1 MSSQLLASDFLWMN
15 WFERFNAF
23 DHDLASK
30 MGNTVISGDPV
41 TTVSPL
47 IIACMVSLVILALI
61 AATRVAWATSGD
73 NGVAPPSAF
82 SARAF
87 LEGILDAC
95 LNFGEMVFGS
105 KKASRRFL
113 PLIGALGVYIF
124 LSNILGL
131 LPFFAQSTSSLN
143 ITVGPAIVVFFVTHY
158 IGIKEQ
164 GWHYAEHFL
173 GPKIGGF
180 WWLAPLFIPLE
191 IISHLARPLS
201 LALRLMGNM
210 MGDHMVLGVFLG
222 FGVLS
227 IFAVPL
233 PFYLL
238 GLMVCTIQALVFCL
252 LSMVY
257 ISLSLATDH

>member
-1 MSSQLLASDFLWMN
+1 MASQVLAADFLWMN

-23 DHDLASK
+23 DAQAASQ
-30 MGNTVISGDPV
+30 MGNAVISGEPV
-41 TTVSPL
+41 TTITPL
-47 IIACMVSLVILALI
+47 IIAGMVSLVILALVT
-61 AATRVAWATSGD
+61 ATRLSWANDADS
-73 NGVAPPSAF
+73 VVPPGRF
-82 SARAF
+82 SARA
-87 LEGILDAC
+87 LMEGIMDAC

-105 KKASRRFL
+105 KHTARRFL
-113 PLIGALGVYIF
+113 PLIGALAIYIF
-124 LSNILGL
+124 FSNILGL
-131 LPFFAQSTSSLN
+131 FPFFAQSTSSLN
-143 ITVGPAIVVFFVTHY
+143 ITVGPAIVVFLVTHY
-158 IGIKEQ
+158 VGIKEQ
-164 GWHYAEHFL
+164 GWHYLEHFL
-173 GPKIGGF
+173 GPKIAGF

-191 IISHLARPLS
+191 IISHLARPMS

-233 PFYLL
+233 PFYML
-238 GLMVCTIQALVFCL
+238 GLMVCTIQAFVFCL